1 MDNNFNMTF
10 EESQDYIA
18 KRGFDIPWNDCDVF
32 IDEREIIRTVGNVL
46 KWADKTMIEKACEY
60 LRQSLCN
67 TPIFEHDED
76 ENPVNYVCASCC
88 DSVEEFIGNFR
99 QAMEE

>member
-32 IDEREIIRTVGNVL
+32 VDEREINRTVGNVL
-46 KWADKTMIEKACEY
+46 KWADKTMIDKAWDWFQCMAFDCMQGDITDVKWGFNERRF
-60 LRQSLCN
+60 L
-67 TPIFEHDED
+67 
-76 ENPVNYVCASCC
+76 
-88 DSVEEFIGNFR
+88 
-99 QAMEE
+99 

>member
-32 IDEREIIRTVGNVL
+32 VDEREIIRTVGNVL

-60 LRQSLCN
+60 LKKTMYA
-67 TPIFEHDED
+67 TPIFEHDDD
-76 ENPVNYVCASCC
+76 EQPVYYVCASCC
-88 DSVEEFIGNFR
+88 DSVEEFINDLCK
-99 QAMEE
+99 AMED